1 MVEYA
6 AKRRLTRCPTHPGEL
21 LRDTVLPAVDHTKI
35 EIADSLGI
43 SRTHLDNLLKERA
56 GVSPTI
62 AVKLGK
68 LFGNGPD
75 LWIQMQAAYDTWQAV
90 RRVKTGDIKAAK
102 LKASPEGANLS
113 RRHSLRRAHSVK
125 SDSDH
130 P

>member
-6 AKRRLTRCPTHPGEL
+6 AKRSLTRCPTHPGEL
-21 LRDTVLPAVDHTKI
+21 LRDTVLPAVDLTKV
-35 EIADSLGI
+35 EIAAALGI
-43 SRTHLDNLLKERA
+43 SRTHLDNILKEKA

-90 RRVKTGDIKAAK
+90 RRVKTDTIKT
-102 LKASPEGANLS
+102 
-113 RRHSLRRAHSVK
+113 VK
-125 SDSDH
+125 PAVH
-130 P
+130 TAT